1 MLTLRQLLRSRA
13 ARIAAFSYT
22 AFAANSVCG
31 LISIPLAVAY
41 LGKEQIAL
49 WTLVTQ
55 IVSYLVWMD
64 LGVGS
69 AVGRKIADPIAAGDH
84 KEINA
89 WWTLSMAVLGAQGV
103 FLLALAALTWPLWL
117 AWFEI
122 GSALRGDALWL
133 YAAAAL
139 GAAVSLPMRA
149 YPGILLA
156 QQRYAWVPASQ
167 CLSPLFQLGVFA
179 LCLRA
184 GYGVKSYFLAMTAG
198 HLAGW
203 ALMLFAVHSGSVKVR
218 FARAGFTLGRALDLF
233 RYSGS
238 IALIGLSQAFTQTLP
253 SIILGRFGGLALV
266 PVYTFSNRIPELLG
280 NLTQRT
286 TMAFYPAMQAQI
298 VENQRER
305 FAHQFREVQ
314 GLTLSLGLL
323 VAAIVLAGNRTLLSW
338 LAAPDFFVGD
348 YANLWFAVATLI
360 LPYGRTFTHLLQHSG
375 DMGKSSLASLLTVP
389 IAAALGWCAY
399 KSHGITGIAAVFAV
413 IPSLLMGTYAAVR
426 GSRNCGFPL
435 RTLCGSGAAR
445 LAAYLL
451 ILITAALWCLQ
462 PEAPKTETLLFHRPT
477 LLPTAR
483 EWITGIVLITFSLAI
498 SARHLHRIRN
508 VPPRCS
514 LTT

>member
-266 PVYTFSNRIPELLG
+266 PVYTFSTRIPELLG

-323 VAAIVLAGNRTLLSW
+323 VAAIVLAGNRALLSW

-498 SARHLHRIRN
+498 SARHLYRIRN